1 LVTQQELYIYIT
13 LVYCTV
19 KLPIIKQLKKRHQIE
34 TARLQDELMHLLYN
48 VDNSLIIHGGMAIW
62 RCYSGN
68 RFSVNIVLYSINFPE
83 RLTEFQKEI
92 KSNELKLKELKNTGN
107 ILCSNISDNDIS
119 VKIEINQKYYP
130 ENPVEMEY
138 ELIDGNTLN
147 VLTLSAESLINEKIL
162 AYRDRKFM
170 RDLYDIYVLLKFVNS
185 LEKPVDE
192 NVVKTIV
199 YSGLPPIIQ

>member
-1 LVTQQELYIYIT
+1 
-13 LVYCTV
+13 V